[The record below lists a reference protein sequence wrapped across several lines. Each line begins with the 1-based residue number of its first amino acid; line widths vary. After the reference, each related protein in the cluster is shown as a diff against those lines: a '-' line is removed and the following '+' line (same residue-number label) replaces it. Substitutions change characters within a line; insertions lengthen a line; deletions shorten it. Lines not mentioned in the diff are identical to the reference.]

1 MCVVSNIGDY
11 WKDRLP
17 DQYPW
22 INPHITPLTPTGPQT
37 GGSHTFTI
45 GPGVTQ
51 QQFDEL
57 KKEMEELKQLLKA
70 AIKFDEKTNQPHC
83 EQEEKIQLIRKV
95 AELVGVDMKDV
106 FPDGKSV

>member
-22 INPHITPLTPTGPQT
+22 ITPLTPSSPATLPIAIP
-37 GGSHTFTI
+37 SY
-45 GPGVTQ
+45 VTQ

-57 KKEMEELKQLLKA
+57 KKEIMELKKLLQA
-70 AIKFDEKTNQPHC
+70 AQDELLRLPAG
-83 EQEEKIQLIRKV
+83 R
-95 AELVGVDMKDV
+95 GV
-106 FPDGKSV
+106 F